1 MSFAMYSS
9 SKVDYGEHDSAL
21 KQYQERGT
29 ERALAMT
36 NRGPVRY
43 DPDGR
48 LDQNILD
55 EYRRNGFYVFT
66 EVLKE
71 EELVHLRNDVEEIWR
86 RAPQNQNSTTDS
98 QGRPAIGLDCKS
110 RNFSWVR
117 PLSDP
122 IGGTSFA
129 HGRHP
134 AKMIEPE
141 VGEDAPEEIL
151 QILLGSLQFS
161 DACLRI
167 YGHPDLLR
175 IAEAINGEDFEGTMV
190 TP

>member
-71 EELVHLRNDVEEIWR
+71 EELVQLRNDVEEIWR
-86 RAPQNQNSTTDS
+86 RAPQNQNSTTEDTRAS
-98 QGRPAIGLDCKS
+98 LKNTTYPAD
-110 RNFSWVR
+110 
-117 PLSDP
+117 
-122 IGGTSFA
+122 
-129 HGRHP
+129 
-134 AKMIEPE
+134 E
-141 VGEDAPEEIL
+141 ED
-151 QILLGSLQFS
+151 
-161 DACLRI
+161 R
-167 YGHPDLLR
+167 
-175 IAEAINGEDFEGTMV
+175 
-190 TP
+190 

>member
-29 ERALAMT
+29 ERALAMK

-71 EELVHLRNDVEEIWR
+71 EELVQLRNDVEEIWR
-86 RAPQNQNSTTDS
+86 RAPQNQNSKPTPKAD
-98 QGRPAIGLDCKS
+98 
-110 RNFSWVR
+110 R
-117 PLSDP
+117 PLALTVSLE
-122 IGGTSFA
+122 IFRGS
-129 HGRHP
+129 GR
-134 AKMIEPE
+134 
-141 VGEDAPEEIL
+141 
-151 QILLGSLQFS
+151 S
-161 DACLRI
+161 
-167 YGHPDLLR
+167 
-175 IAEAINGEDFEGTMV
+175 AIQ
-190 TP
+190 

>member
-1 MSFAMYSS
+1 MSFSMYSS
-9 SKVDYGEHDSAL
+9 SKADYGEHDRAL
-21 KQYQERGT
+21 KQYQEQGT
-29 ERALAMT
+29 KKALALS

-43 DPDGR
+43 DSAGR
-48 LDQNILD
+48 LDQSIVN
-55 EYRRNGFYVFT
+55 EYRNNGFYIFT
-66 EVLKE
+66 GVLE
-71 EELVHLRNDVEEIWR
+71 QEELDQLKDDVEDIWR
-86 RAPQNQNSTTDS
+86 RAPQNEDSSIDS

-141 VGEDAPEEIL
+141 VGEDAPEKRNCC
-151 QILLGSLQFS
+151 
-161 DACLRI
+161 A
-167 YGHPDLLR
+167 
-175 IAEAINGEDFEGTMV
+175 AN
-190 TP
+190 

>member
-48 LDQNILD
+48 LHQNILD

-66 EVLKE
+66 EVLE
-71 EELVHLRNDVEEIWR
+71 ETSYNTNREINPWALV
-86 RAPQNQNSTTDS
+86 
-98 QGRPAIGLDCKS
+98 PAAKS
-110 RNFSWVR
+110 SNLAFLYSVVR
-117 PLSDP
+117 VPS
-122 IGGTSFA
+122 GG
-129 HGRHP
+129 
-134 AKMIEPE
+134 
-141 VGEDAPEEIL
+141 
-151 QILLGSLQFS
+151 
-161 DACLRI
+161 
-167 YGHPDLLR
+167 
-175 IAEAINGEDFEGTMV
+175 
-190 TP
+190 